1 MRKHILYLLIGI
13 FINLN
18 VYAIYYPEAADSL
31 LNEGPYIF
39 KVDNILTVKWI
50 ENCEFLEEDISADN
64 FDKIRKKFNLSV
76 NYDDLRQTYSIKP
89 DYEQSYTSVDSI
101 GVITDIHGEY
111 NIYIDLLKAAGI
123 IDRNLN
129 WKFGKGHL
137 VVLGDIFDRGSMVN
151 EVLWHLFGLEKQ
163 AEKAGG
169 MVHVLLGNH
178 EFLVLRKDL
187 SFINEKYKEDEAISK
202 IRYFDLYSENS
213 VLGKWLRSKP
223 VMITIDNIIFVHAG
237 VSTEMIQRN
246 LSIGQ
251 INRKFSN
258 DILGKNLKQVNS
270 DEELFF
276 LNESNGPLWYRGYF
290 VDTTFCESRIDSV
303 LEFYCKDHIVVGHTI
318 NNGINSLFNNKILG
332 VDIGITNQETQ
343 EILLFK
349 NGSFYKSLITGE
361 RIKL

>member
-1 MRKHILYLLIGI
+1 
-13 FINLN
+13 
-18 VYAIYYPEAADSL
+18 
-31 LNEGPYIF
+31 
-39 KVDNILTVKWI
+39 
-50 ENCEFLEEDISADN
+50 
-64 FDKIRKKFNLSV
+64 
-76 NYDDLRQTYSIKP
+76 
-89 DYEQSYTSVDSI
+89 
-101 GVITDIHGEY
+101 
-111 NIYIDLLKAAGI
+111 
-123 IDRNLN
+123 
-129 WKFGKGHL
+129 
-137 VVLGDIFDRGSMVN
+137 
-151 EVLWHLFGLEKQ
+151 
-163 AEKAGG
+163 
-169 MVHVLLGNH
+169 
-178 EFLVLRKDL
+178 LRKDL

-290 VDTTFCESRIDSV
+290 VDTTFCESKIDSV